1 MFNKDEG
8 KIECAVGNQ
17 GDKAEIVLI
26 LFLRRDS
33 RYLFVSGSWY
43 GRIQTTRLNVFFL
56 LPFSS
61 QDIPGYK
68 KLA

>member
-43 GRIQTTRLNVFFL
+43 GRIQQL
-56 LPFSS
+56 
-61 QDIPGYK
+61 D
-68 KLA
+68 